1 MTIIKRQK
9 RTFCDLFLN
18 FKKGHDLVPE
28 EWLFMAKLCLKQQL
42 KYKVG
47 R

>member
-9 RTFCDLFLN
+9 RTFCDLFFN

-28 EWLFMAKLCLKQQL
+28 ECLFMAKLCLKLQL